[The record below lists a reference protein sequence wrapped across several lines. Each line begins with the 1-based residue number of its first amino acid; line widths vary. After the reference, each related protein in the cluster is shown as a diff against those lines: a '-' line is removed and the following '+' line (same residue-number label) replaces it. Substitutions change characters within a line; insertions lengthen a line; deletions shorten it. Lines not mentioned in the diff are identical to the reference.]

1 VLYAVLTVLFT
12 YPLPFHL
19 HKMDAGDSA
28 FFAWAIGW
36 ELHALATDPAS
47 LPHGNMF
54 HPMRYTLGMDEPV
67 LGTTVL
73 VAPLALFTDDAVWLH
88 NVARLLTYAL
98 SALSA
103 YVLARALGCAEV
115 PALFGGAAFAFSPIR
130 VDQIAHLSTLGTQW
144 MPLVVLA
151 LVRFARTARVRDG
164 LLAGALFAAQGYACG
179 YHALIGLVVLPL
191 AALPL
196 VWGRWDRLPRA
207 VPGILL
213 GAALLVPLYLLHRA
227 ALQPLGYDRGPAET
241 IEYSAAV
248 ESFLATGSW
257 NRVWG
262 EATARFRTVH
272 SNNLFPGAVTPLLAV
287 LGFAALRRA
296 GRWPGRIAIA
306 LAVMAL
312 ATVLVALGPEIRAFG
327 HTFAAGPFAL
337 ARELPVFRMIRVPS
351 RSGAYLALALAM
363 LAARALTLLKPRP
376 AVLAAVV
383 AAGLVETLTVPI
395 PMPLPAQLVDSRQ
408 TPPVYAWLAAQPPDT
423 VVAEMPILDIDGIV
437 ERPRYHESIYLVHST
452 RHWRRLV
459 NGYAGIEPAP
469 YLDLRQK
476 ALRFPSQA
484 SIEALRARGVRYVVV
499 HRGGYGPN
507 KWARFEKDLT
517 LHADALREVAR
528 FDGDTVYELLAAAA
542 PPP

>member
-1 VLYAVLTVLFT
+1 
-12 YPLPFHL
+12 
-19 HKMDAGDSA
+19 
-28 FFAWAIGW
+28 
-36 ELHALATDPAS
+36 
-47 LPHGNMF
+47 
-54 HPMRYTLGMDEPV
+54 MDEPV